1 MLSPDMFRDNR
12 VLASGGGFEVLHER
26 QLIALIDDKQ
36 TIGVHIVRQNG
47 HDSMYLRAV
56 RHGDALL
63 IIFDLRDVDAEL
75 KEICSTHPDDVRGLI
90 YYTLRQHYKTSP
102 ALLSAMLAF
111 PKDVLTIRQPE
122 GIAA

>member
-26 QLIALIDDKQ
+26 Q
-36 TIGVHIVRQNG
+36 
-47 HDSMYLRAV
+47 
-56 RHGDALL
+56 L

-90 YYTLRQHYKTSP
+90 YYTLRQHYKTAP